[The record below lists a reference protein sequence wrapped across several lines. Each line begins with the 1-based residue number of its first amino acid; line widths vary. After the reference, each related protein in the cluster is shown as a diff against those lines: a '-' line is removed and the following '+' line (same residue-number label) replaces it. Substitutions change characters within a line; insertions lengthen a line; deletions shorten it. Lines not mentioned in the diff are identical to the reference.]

1 MDNQF
6 NVESTTFSDDLR
18 RYFSLFRHW
27 AWLLILAAILAGLV
41 SFLVSMRMT
50 PVYQAS
56 TTLLINEAPST
67 RNADYTSILTS
78 ERLARTYS
86 EMLTTSPVLEVVISE
101 LNLGLTTKKL
111 QNAVQ
116 VQIVRDTQLI
126 EVKVEHTDPVK
137 AAEIANKL
145 VEVFSNRTQAL
156 QASRYASSKQNL
168 ETQLTR
174 IDDQIQTTTDELAR
188 LSNTPQNKAERDRLE
203 TGLAQYRQTYASLL
217 QSYEQVRVAEA
228 STTSNVVQV
237 EAATSPEKPI
247 RPRVLSNTILA
258 SFAGLLLSIGLI
270 FLIETLDDTLR
281 SPDDVTRGLGL
292 PVLGLIVRHEVEDSK
307 PITVDQPRS
316 PVSESFR
323 SLRTNLQFASVDF
336 PIHTLLVTSPSPAD
350 GKTTITAN
358 LGVVLA
364 QSGHRVVVVD
374 ADMRRPRLH
383 KLFGM
388 SNRSGM
394 SNLFVQ
400 NPVHLDGYL
409 QKTPTEGLWAL
420 PAGDLPPNP
429 AELLGSEKMFEILG
443 TIQENADLVI
453 IDSPPVMAVTDS
465 AVLAHRADGV
475 LLVVK
480 PGFTKMAAAKQAV
493 VQLNRV
499 NANLLGV
506 VLNEVDFMS
515 SKYGYY
521 YDKGYYYSYHYY
533 LDDSG
538 KKVKKRVKSKGEVKG
553 TTEAGEHQPVSNA

>member
-188 LSNTPQNKAERDRLE
+188 LSNTPQNKAERDHVFLRVF
-203 TGLAQYRQTYASLL
+203 QVFYAD
-217 QSYEQVRVAEA
+217 
-228 STTSNVVQV
+228 
-237 EAATSPEKPI
+237 
-247 RPRVLSNTILA
+247 
-258 SFAGLLLSIGLI
+258 I
-270 FLIETLDDTLR
+270 FLHHFLVH
-281 SPDDVTRGLGL
+281 P
-292 PVLGLIVRHEVEDSK
+292 RHGNGD
-307 PITVDQPRS
+307 
-316 PVSESFR
+316 ES
-323 SLRTNLQFASVDF
+323 A
-336 PIHTLLVTSPSPAD
+336 
-350 GKTTITAN
+350 GK
-358 LGVVLA
+358 
-364 QSGHRVVVVD
+364 
-374 ADMRRPRLH
+374 
-383 KLFGM
+383 
-388 SNRSGM
+388 
-394 SNLFVQ
+394 NLF
-400 NPVHLDGYL
+400 
-409 QKTPTEGLWAL
+409 
-420 PAGDLPPNP
+420 
-429 AELLGSEKMFEILG
+429 
-443 TIQENADLVI
+443 
-453 IDSPPVMAVTDS
+453 
-465 AVLAHRADGV
+465 
-475 LLVVK
+475 
-480 PGFTKMAAAKQAV
+480 
-493 VQLNRV
+493 
-499 NANLLGV
+499 
-506 VLNEVDFMS
+506 
-515 SKYGYY
+515 
-521 YDKGYYYSYHYY
+521 
-533 LDDSG
+533 
-538 KKVKKRVKSKGEVKG
+538 
-553 TTEAGEHQPVSNA
+553 